1 MKLLFLLISLFILCT
16 LVSFTADKQQEAYS
30 IVGSWKLV
38 DMQIGNDEGAK
49 TKSDIKNT
57 LSQSSMRF
65 VFEESGQFR
74 MELAADGRGLHG
86 GYLYDSVTQVL
97 SIRYGTHT
105 DTALVSWQGKD
116 KMIHATQ
123 DGKTTTTLERV
134 TE

>member
-1 MKLLFLLISLFILCT
+1 
-16 LVSFTADKQQEAYS
+16 
-30 IVGSWKLV
+30 
-38 DMQIGNDEGAK
+38 MQIGDDQETKAK
-49 TKSDIKNT
+49 SNIKNT

-65 VFEESGQFR
+65 VFEESGKFR
-74 MELAADGRGLHG
+74 MELDADGRGLNG
-86 GYLYDSVTQVL
+86 GYFYDSVNHVL